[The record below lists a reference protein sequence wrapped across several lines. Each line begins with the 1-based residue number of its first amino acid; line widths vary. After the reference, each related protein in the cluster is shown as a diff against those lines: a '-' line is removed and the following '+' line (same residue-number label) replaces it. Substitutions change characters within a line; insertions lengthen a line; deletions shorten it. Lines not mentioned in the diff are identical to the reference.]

1 MQKLFFFYK
10 RKSASGSQSL
20 DSTAYS
26 CSILQAMTGPSTT
39 NDTKDMTELNCVV
52 TSISQFTKSIALA
65 LNSLLERTGHA
76 GWKALCFYSHHG
88 KLTAAFSD
96 VVVITDNLS
105 PGNSKTIVI
114 DSQSLK

>member
-76 GWKALCFYSHHG
+76 DE
-88 KLTAAFSD
+88 KLFVFTA
-96 VVVITDNLS
+96 TT
-105 PGNSKTIVI
+105 GN
-114 DSQSLK
+114 